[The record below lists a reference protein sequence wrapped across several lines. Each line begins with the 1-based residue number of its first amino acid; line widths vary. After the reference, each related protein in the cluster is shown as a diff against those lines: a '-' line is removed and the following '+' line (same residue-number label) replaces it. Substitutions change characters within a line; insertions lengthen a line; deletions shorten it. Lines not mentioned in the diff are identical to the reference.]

1 MQWLDIL
8 VERLT
13 TMGRNFVGLLPG
25 IVLGAV
31 VFAAFAF
38 GARLV
43 GGAVTRFGA
52 RLQKHRNVGVVLGR
66 LVRWVVTLFG
76 LLVAVTIIVP
86 SFKASTLIETLGLA
100 SVAIGFA
107 FRDILQNF
115 LAGIIILWTE
125 PFRVDDQIVYG
136 EFEGTVE
143 EIQTRATYI
152 RTYDGRRVLLPNSE
166 LLTHAVTVNTA
177 FPTRRIQHDVG
188 IGVGDDITRAKQV
201 ILAAL
206 RELDDVLLD
215 PAPDVLVI
223 DLADFAV
230 VLRVRWWI
238 EPPRRADHLE
248 ALDVVLARIKQR
260 LIESGIDLPY
270 PTTQVLFHDQ
280 TEEFD
285 GDRRRQ
291 REGWPA
297 GSGAVP
303 RPRGMR
309 VARAMGE
316 PGDATESPRSAGGGS

>member
-1 MQWLDIL
+1 MEWLDIL
-8 VERLT
+8 LERLT
-13 TMGRNFVGLLPG
+13 TMGRSFVRLLPG
-25 IVLGAV
+25 IALGAV

-43 GGAVTRFGA
+43 GGAVARFGT
-52 RLQKHRNVGVVLGR
+52 RLKKHQNVGVILGR
-66 LVRWVVTLFG
+66 LMRWVVTLFG

-125 PFRVDDQIVYG
+125 PFRVDDQIIYG

-152 RTYDGRRVLLPNSE
+152 RTYDGRRVILPNSE

-188 IGVGDDITRAKQV
+188 IGVGDDIARAKEV

-206 RELDDVLLD
+206 RELDGILLD
-215 PAPDVLVI
+215 PAPDVLVA
-223 DLADFAV
+223 DLADSAV

-238 EPPRRADHLE
+238 EPPRRADYLE
-248 ALDVVLARIKQR
+248 ALDAVLCRVKQR
-260 LIESGIDLPY
+260 LLESGIDLPY

-280 TEEFD
+280 TEEVD

-297 GSGAVP
+297 GAGAVP
-303 RPRGMR
+303 RPR
-309 VARAMGE
+309 ARGGPSAPAE
-316 PGDATESPRSAGGGS
+316 PEGAPARE